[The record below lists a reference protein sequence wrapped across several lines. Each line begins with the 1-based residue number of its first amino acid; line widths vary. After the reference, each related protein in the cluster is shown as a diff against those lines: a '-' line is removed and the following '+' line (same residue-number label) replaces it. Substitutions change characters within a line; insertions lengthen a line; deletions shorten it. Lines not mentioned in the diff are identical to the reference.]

1 MFTPK
6 EKKPLQILDLQW
18 FLLLFSGREGIQTPS
33 LLIRSQTLYSIEL
46 RNHFEFLS

>member
-33 LLIRSQTLYSIEL
+33 LLIRSQMKGMLNLFGT
-46 RNHFEFLS
+46 